1 MAVGSYYESYWS
13 PRGPNPTGQ
22 MWPELATLYEQNV
35 PEGARLLD
43 IGCGDGR
50 TSGLW
55 LKRHG
60 CDYVGV
66 DISEN
71 AVQVARS
78 LGLESAR
85 IEDAASLP
93 FPDASFD
100 AAACIEVLEHLFE
113 PHRAVSEAL
122 RVLRPGGVL
131 IVTVPN
137 IAYWRWRLDLA
148 LLGRWNPLGDT
159 LAVKE
164 PWRDPHIRFF
174 NPKSMRR
181 LLWSAGFNPV
191 QVRGHAGRF
200 LGDLPWV
207 GRRLRG
213 VIGPSPLYR
222 GMERL
227 LPSLFGYR
235 LHAVAHKPIVPI

>member
-1 MAVGSYYESYWS
+1 
-13 PRGPNPTGQ
+13 
-22 MWPELATLYEQNV
+22 
-35 PEGARLLD
+35 LD
-43 IGCGDGR
+43 LGCGDGQ

-55 LKRHG
+55 LRDHG

-71 AVQVARS
+71 AVQAARS

-85 IEDAASLP
+85 IDDAASLP

-113 PHRAVSEAL
+113 PQLAVSEVL
-122 RVLRPGGVL
+122 RILRPGGVL

-174 NPKSMRR
+174 NPKTLREMLS
-181 LLWSAGFNPV
+181 SAGFNPV
-191 QVRGHAGRF
+191 KVSGHAGRF
-200 LGDLPWV
+200 LGDLPWL

-213 VIGPSPLYR
+213 AVGASPPYR
-222 GMERL
+222 TMERL
-227 LPSLFGYR
+227 APSLFAYR
-235 LHAVAHKPIVPI
+235 LHAVAYKTIAGR